1 MSKVLAICISKHKGT
16 LKNEVSEA
24 NFIEEF
30 GIEGDAHAGK
40 WHRQVILLAI
50 EKIDDFRNKGGNV
63 DFGAFGENLVVDGIE
78 LHKLPVGQQLQVG
91 EVLLEVTQIGKE
103 CHDKC
108 AIYYQVGECIMPK
121 NGIFTRVLK
130 GGKVKVGDQCTLIDS
145 GKKILSL

>member
-40 WHRQVILLAI
+40 CHRQVSLLAF

>member
-40 WHRQVILLAI
+40 WHRQVSLLDF

>member
-40 WHRQVILLAI
+40 WHRQVSLLAF

-130 GGKVKVGDQCTLIDS
+130 GGKVKVGDKCTLIDS

>member
-40 WHRQVILLAI
+40 WHRQVSLLAF

-91 EVLLEVTQIGKE
+91 DVLLEVTQIGKE

>member
-1 MSKVLAICISKHKGT
+1 MGRVIAICTSKHKGT
-16 LKNEVSEA
+16 LKNEVNEA

-40 WHRQVILLAI
+40 WHRQVSLLAF

-130 GGKVKVGDQCTLIDS
+130 GGKVKVGDTCTLIDS

>member
-40 WHRQVILLAI
+40 WHRQVSLLAF

-121 NGIFTRVLK
+121 NGIFTIVLK

>member
-40 WHRQVILLAI
+40 WHRQVSLLAF

-108 AIYYQVGECIMPK
+108 AIYYLVGECIMPK

>member
-40 WHRQVILLAI
+40 WHRQVSLLAF

-121 NGIFTRVLK
+121 NGILTRVLK

>member
-40 WHRQVILLAI
+40 WHRQVSLLAF

-130 GGKVKVGDQCTLIDS
+130 GGKVKVGDQCTLIYS

>member
-40 WHRQVILLAI
+40 WHRQVSLLAF

-78 LHKLPVGQQLQVG
+78 LNKLPVGQQLQVG